1 MLNPPIYI
9 DGMLGMG
16 DTIYQRAFVKQLPA
30 GTFIKTAWP
39 ELYEDLP
46 VKAVRSDTAL
56 RTQRKNEFRSS
67 AKFYPPPSP
76 RQTKRIFYGP
86 DDLRRGSIFDAMRR
100 QFGVTPA
107 VLDLP
112 SFGPAQFTHQKPIAV
127 IRPATVRSE
136 WRSDSRNPDPDYLLR
151 ASRILRKHFC
161 VISVADLQDGEE
173 WLVGEEPEADLKM
186 HAGELNIKELM
197 RLVEHAAVV
206 VTPVGWA
213 LPAAIAYKTPVY
225 VVAGGRGGHNAPE
238 IVTDPAMDLSRVGW
252 AIPDNYC
259 RCEAWDHHC
268 EKRISN
274 FDSKFEAWL
283 NEVVLSGTEQRA
295 GIPPGAGYR
304 SLSGSGV
311 TPI

>member
-39 ELYEDLP
+39 ELYEDLS
-46 VKAVRSDTAL
+46 VKAVRSDTTL

-67 AKFYPPPSP
+67 AKFYPTPSP

-100 QFGVTPA
+100 QFGVMPA
-107 VLDLP
+107 ALDLP

-173 WLVGEEPEADLKM
+173 WLVGEEPEPELAVQQATEFVFVSIPIFTD
-186 HAGELNIKELM
+186 AGDILRSHHFRKNEHIWYFTDEGI
-197 RLVEHAAVV
+197 RRWFTEQGFECVEHNNIECELGRKG
-206 VTPVGWA
+206 VGTYA
-213 LPAAIAYKTPVY
+213 FRRT
-225 VVAGGRGGHNAPE
+225 
-238 IVTDPAMDLSRVGW
+238 
-252 AIPDNYC
+252 
-259 RCEAWDHHC
+259 
-268 EKRISN
+268 
-274 FDSKFEAWL
+274 
-283 NEVVLSGTEQRA
+283 
-295 GIPPGAGYR
+295 
-304 SLSGSGV
+304 
-311 TPI
+311 

>member
-1 MLNPPIYI
+1 
-9 DGMLGMG
+9 
-16 DTIYQRAFVKQLPA
+16 
-30 GTFIKTAWP
+30 
-39 ELYEDLP
+39 
-46 VKAVRSDTAL
+46 
-56 RTQRKNEFRSS
+56 TQRKNEFRSV

-86 DDLRRGSIFDAMRR
+86 SDLKQGSIFDAMRS

-107 VLDLP
+107 PLDLP

-136 WRSDSRNPDPDYLLR
+136 WRSDSRNPDPDYLVQ
-151 ASRILRKHFC
+151 ASRIMRQHFC
-161 VISVADLQDGEE
+161 VISVADLQEGEE
-173 WLVGEEPEADLKM
+173 WLVGEEPEADLKL
-186 HAGELNIKELM
+186 HAGELSIKELM

-238 IVTDPAMDLSRVGW
+238 IVTDPAMDLTRVGW
-252 AIPDNYC
+252 AMPDNYC

-268 EKRISN
+268 DKRISN

-283 NEVVLSGTEQRA
+283 NEVVLSGIKQRA
-295 GIPPGAGYR
+295 GIPSRAGDR
-304 SLSGSGV
+304 SLSGSGSASL
-311 TPI
+311 

>member
-39 ELYEDLP
+39 ELYEDLS
-46 VKAVRSDTAL
+46 VKAVRSDTTL

-86 DDLRRGSIFDAMRR
+86 DDLRRGSIFDAMRH
-100 QFGVTPA
+100 QFGVMPA
-107 VLDLP
+107 TLDLP

-173 WLVGEEPEADLKM
+173 
-186 HAGELNIKELM
+186 
-197 RLVEHAAVV
+197 
-206 VTPVGWA
+206 
-213 LPAAIAYKTPVY
+213 
-225 VVAGGRGGHNAPE
+225 
-238 IVTDPAMDLSRVGW
+238 
-252 AIPDNYC
+252 
-259 RCEAWDHHC
+259 
-268 EKRISN
+268 
-274 FDSKFEAWL
+274 
-283 NEVVLSGTEQRA
+283 
-295 GIPPGAGYR
+295 
-304 SLSGSGV
+304 
-311 TPI
+311 

>member
-1 MLNPPIYI
+1 MLNVPLFI

-16 DTIYQRAFVKQLPA
+16 DNIYQRAFVRQLPA
-30 GTFIKTAWP
+30 GTFIKTPWP

-46 VKAVRSDTAL
+46 VLPVRSNTAL
-56 RTQRKNEFRSS
+56 RTQRKNEHRTQ
-67 AKFYPPPSP
+67 AAYHRPPDM

-86 DDLRRGSIFDAMRR
+86 EHLRRGSIFDAMRQ
-100 QFGVTPA
+100 QFGVEPGA
-107 VLDLP
+107 ISLP
-112 SFGPAQFTHQKPIAV
+112 SFGPAEFTHEKPIAV

-136 WRSDSRNPDPDYLLR
+136 WRSDSRNPDPNYLLK
-151 ASRILRKHFC
+151 ASRILREHFC

-173 WLVGEEPEADLKM
+173 WAVGELPEADLRL
-186 HAGELNIKELM
+186 HAGELGLKSLM

-238 IVTDPAMDLSRVGW
+238 IVTDPVMDLSRVGW

-268 EKRISN
+268 DKRISHFTN
-274 FDSKFEAWL
+274 KFEAWL
-283 NEVVLSGTEQRA
+283 HEVVLSGTGTRA
-295 GIPPGAGYR
+295 GVSARAGDRALPGAA
-304 SLSGSGV
+304 SKAV
-311 TPI
+311 

>member
-1 MLNPPIYI
+1 
-9 DGMLGMG
+9 MG
-16 DTIYQRAFVKQLPA
+16 DNIYQRAFVRQLPA
-30 GTFIKTAWP
+30 GSFIKTPWP

-46 VKAVRSDTAL
+46 VRPVRSNTTL
-56 RTQRKNEFRSS
+56 RTQRKNEHRTQSVFH
-67 AKFYPPPSP
+67 PLPDM

-86 DDLRRGSIFDAMRR
+86 DHLRRGSIFDAMRQ
-100 QFGVTPA
+100 QFGTEPA
-107 VLDLP
+107 ALDLP
-112 SFGPAQFTHQKPIAV
+112 SFGPAEFTHEKPIAV

-136 WRSDSRNPDPDYLLR
+136 WRSDSRNPDPDYLLK

-173 WLVGEEPEADLKM
+173 WAVGELPEADLRL
-186 HAGELNIKELM
+186 HGGELGFKSLM

-268 EKRISN
+268 DKRISN
-274 FDSKFEAWL
+274 FSDKFEAWL
-283 NEVVLSGTEQRA
+283 H
-295 GIPPGAGYR
+295 
-304 SLSGSGV
+304 
-311 TPI
+311 